1 MHKKGISAVV
11 ATILIVLLAVVA
23 VVIIWAVLKPAITKS
38 AGQVSA
44 NCLDIDVSIDSV
56 DCATGAV
63 TVTLNTGSISNLTFV
78 MSNATASQSMIQ
90 AAPATLGTKT
100 YTFTTLVPSATV
112 VRVAPIIV
120 LSDGSSKICENYAT
134 KNCA

>member
-38 AGQVSA
+38 ASQANA
-44 NCLDIDVSIDSV
+44 NCLDVDVSIDSV

-63 TVTLNTGSISNLTFV
+63 TVTLNSGSVSNLAFV
-78 MSNATASQSMIQ
+78 MSSATDSKNTTQ
-90 AAPATLGTKT
+90 AAPSTLGTRT
-100 YTFTTLVPSATV
+100 YTIPTVASATV